1 MSALASIYADDLH
14 HNFKTLY
21 ATWPPNASVR
31 LGDYGVLQ
39 GSVFVRLA
47 NVADSYNLT
56 FKERRD
62 TKLAGNYDYASA
74 DSTDVEFHAG
84 GSVTPGGAPLKASLD
99 ISFSSASAV
108 FFNAASCV
116 PVSIED
122 QIDFGNRIMSFYQ
135 TGRWERKFVVVTGLL
150 ESANATVI
158 VSGSNNSSISLEASS
173 DKILNIDL
181 ADASLKLAIRRAK
194 NVAFKVITES
204 ELVPLIS
211 LSKVQGSI
219 FDDDH
224 FEPQIGRLTAPLESE
239 KAPELTIIKRPN
251 GEMVFFGVTR

>member
-21 ATWPPNASVR
+21 ATWPPNTSVR

-39 GSVFVRLA
+39 GNIFVRLA
-47 NVADSYNLT
+47 NVADSYNLP
-56 FKERRD
+56 FKERKD
-62 TKLAGNYDYASA
+62 TKRTGNYDYASA
-74 DSTDVEFHAG
+74 DSTDVEFHAS
-84 GSVTPGGAPLKASLD
+84 GSVATGGPPLKASLD
-99 ISFSSASAV
+99 ISFSSENAV

-122 QIDFGNRIMSFYQ
+122 QMDFGNKIMSFYQ
-135 TGRWERKFVVVTGLL
+135 AGRWEKKFVVVTGLL

-158 VSGSNNSSISLEASS
+158 VSGSSNSSISLEASS
-173 DKILNIDL
+173 DKVLNIDL

-204 ELVPLIS
+204 GLVPLIS

-219 FDDDH
+219 FDDDS
-224 FEPQIGRLTAPLESE
+224 FGPQTGRLVAPLESE
-239 KAPELTIIKRPN
+239 KTPEPMLIKRPN
-251 GEMVFFGVTR
+251 GDIELFGLVR